1 VFSVSKNLADNIV
14 ALRKKHG
21 LSQEQFA
28 EKIGVTRQAVSNW
41 ECRIAT
47 PDVETL
53 DLIAKLFDA
62 DLTALVNGESTAAE
76 KPKDKMTFSK
86 NEYLICPCKVS
97 SIPYW
102 KSKSITVPDGMC
114 IVHKDN
120 FNKTEYQHYIDEP
133 YFRLIHSLQDLSI
146 QVLPQ
151 GYLLYNATLKDFA
164 EHINSCY
171 SGICVTEADLRD
183 YTARPVYDSS
193 LWLAIK
199 NNQTD
204 EVVAT
209 GIAELDKEVGE
220 GVLEW
225 IQVSEQYRGYGLGKY
240 VVSEL
245 LWRMKENATFATVSG
260 QCNNPTNPEA
270 LYRKCGFTGS
280 DVWHV
285 LRKR

>member
-1 VFSVSKNLADNIV
+1 MSKNLADNIV

-41 ECRIAT
+41 ERRIAT

-53 DLIAKLFDA
+53 DLIAKLFDT

-102 KSKSITVPDGMC
+102 KATSITVPDGMC
-114 IVHKDN
+114 IVHQDN
-120 FNKTEYQHYIDEP
+120 FNIIEYQHYIDEP

-151 GYLLYNATLKDFA
+151 GYSLCNATLKDFS

-183 YTARPVYDSS
+183 YTARPVYDSA

-199 NNQTD
+199 DNQTD

-209 GIAELDKEVGE
+209 GIAELE
-220 GVLEW
+220 
-225 IQVSEQYRGYGLGKY
+225 
-240 VVSEL
+240 
-245 LWRMKENATFATVSG
+245 
-260 QCNNPTNPEA
+260 
-270 LYRKCGFTGS
+270 
-280 DVWHV
+280 
-285 LRKR
+285 KRLARVF

>member
-1 VFSVSKNLADNIV
+1 MSKNLADNIV

-47 PDVETL
+47 PVVETL
-53 DLIAKLFDA
+53 DLIAKLFDT

-245 LWRMKENATFATVSG
+245 LWQMKENATFATVSG

>member
-1 VFSVSKNLADNIV
+1 MSKNLADNIV

-41 ECRIAT
+41 ERRIAM

-53 DLIAKLFDA
+53 DLIAKIFDA

-151 GYLLYNATLKDFA
+151 GYLLYNATMKDFA

-171 SGICVTEADLRD
+171 SGICVTEAGLRD

>member
-1 VFSVSKNLADNIV
+1 
-14 ALRKKHG
+14 
-21 LSQEQFA
+21 
-28 EKIGVTRQAVSNW
+28 
-41 ECRIAT
+41 
-47 PDVETL
+47 
-53 DLIAKLFDA
+53 
-62 DLTALVNGESTAAE
+62 
-76 KPKDKMTFSK
+76 MTISK

-102 KSKSITVPDGMC
+102 KAKSITVPDGMC